1 MNGSDAILTSQ
12 KRRMA
17 RMLHIHNGDSSAG
30 TARESIP
37 GQHFAWREALV
48 CGPVPAGLDGF
59 EWRQIRADHLANA
72 YDLKYEDCERDLRE
86 QEEALRKFRDHE
98 EVILWFEHDL
108 FCQIN
113 LLYLLNWFAQQQ
125 PGKTKLSLICIDEFP
140 GIEDFRGLGQLTT
153 EQLASLLPR
162 RREITAD
169 QFALAVQAWSAY
181 TAADPTE
188 IEALVSSDTA
198 ALPFLENALRKHL
211 QRFPSVR
218 NGLGRIENL
227 GLELIA
233 SGQSGFVD
241 LFWDF
246 GKLEP
251 TYGYGDAQFF
261 LELKRLTMSAQPLL
275 TNRNAAGASALPSQS
290 LSKSSFQITE
300 IGKSVFR
307 GDEDF
312 VRLNKIDMWVGG
324 VHLKGKE
331 ASWRWDDSRNKLVA
345 SARNQER

>member
-1 MNGSDAILTSQ
+1 
-12 KRRMA
+12 
-17 RMLHIHNGDSSAG
+17 MLHIHNGDSSAG

-48 CGPVPAGLDGF
+48 CGPAPAGLDGV
-59 EWRQIRADHLANA
+59 EWRQIRADHLTNA

-86 QEEALRKFRDHE
+86 QEEVLQKFRDHE

-108 FCQIN
+108 FCQVN
-113 LLYLLNWFAQQQ
+113 LLFLLNWFAQQQ

-181 TAADPTE
+181 TAANPTE
-188 IEALVSSDTA
+188 IEALVSSDTT
-198 ALPFLENALRKHL
+198 ALPFLENALHKHL

-218 NGLGRIENL
+218 NGLGRVENL
-227 GLELIA
+227 GLEFTA
-233 SGQSGFVD
+233 SGQSEFVD
-241 LFWDF
+241 LFRSF

-261 LELKRLTMSAQPLL
+261 LELKRLAMSAQPLL
-275 TNRNAAGASALPSQS
+275 TNRNAAGASALASQS
-290 LSKSSFQITE
+290 LSKSSFRITE
-300 IGKSVFR
+300 IGKAVL
-307 GDEDF
+307 GGEEDF
-312 VRLNKIDMWVGG
+312 VRLNEIDMWLGG
-324 VHLKGKE
+324 VHLNAKE
-331 ASWRWDDSRNKLVA
+331 ASWRWDDSRNRLIA
-345 SARNQER
+345 SLRNQEQ